1 MIAAAASLG
10 LLLGGCA
17 TTIRSDVTTFHQW
30 PAQIAD
36 KSYAFEAPAPQDNT
50 LELQNYQNLVRGQ
63 LARLGFHE
71 ARQPRAEVAM
81 RFTTTDVPT
90 QVLYPAYAPF
100 YPYSAR
106 SATPAF
112 AAATGAAGP
121 TASTTRSG
129 AGAAVRG
136 GEDTATTASCRSR
149 SRRRR
154 QQATVRRDRA
164 QRERTMS
171 TPAVMPALVQ
181 SAFEGFPGPN
191 GGSRVVELKQEPP
204 RTAESDARQRAAL
217 RGNAGGQPRYASD
230 RNVIPTISKTAS
242 TSTASRRP
250 KRGCM
255 PAADRPADRCRR

>member
-1 MIAAAASLG
+1 MKRILIAAAASLS

-71 ARQPRAEVAM
+71 APQAPAMKVAV
-81 RFTTTDVPT
+81 RFVTVDVPT
-90 QVLYPAYAPF
+90 QVVYPSYAPF

-106 SATPAF
+106 FGYGGLRRHYWGGWYSPF
-112 AAATGAAGP
+112 YDPIWGP
-121 TASTTRSG
+121 VPRYN
-129 AGAAVRG
+129 VEEEHRYH
-136 GEDTATTASCRSR
+136 
-149 SRRRR
+149 R
-154 QQATVRRDRA
+154 QVQIAITSVADNKRLFDVTVRNVSK
-164 QRERTMS
+164 TMS

-191 GGSRVVELKQEPP
+191 GGARVIELKQEP
-204 RTAESDARQRAAL
+204 RKS
-217 RGNAGGQPRYASD
+217 
-230 RNVIPTISKTAS
+230 
-242 TSTASRRP
+242 
-250 KRGCM
+250 
-255 PAADRPADRCRR
+255 